1 MPRKVITWVGTED
14 VLEGWSWTLITWS
27 SWLLSWV
34 VVGLLPRLFG
44 ALPQCNRL
52 DIPLFVFL
60 PSLFPAR
67 QGWGTKNPLT
77 TQACTEVR
85 KYKLLD
91 QEIVMPIMRG
101 KIQAI
106 LTTDAALLYG
116 WGPLWKSE
124 GRVEIRRE
132 MDNTAARQAFNQ
144 TRDESCS

>member
-1 MPRKVITWVGTED
+1 MKDLLQGIHTKLSGRSGRGTE
-14 VLEGWSWTLITWS
+14 GSKS
-27 SWLLSWV
+27 SLTNSA
-34 VVGLLPRLFG
+34 PRS
-44 ALPQCNRL
+44 
-52 DIPLFVFL
+52 IPVTREVAQL
-60 PSLFPAR
+60 AR
-67 QGWGTKNPLT
+67 QGWGTKTPLT
-77 TQACTEVR
+77 TQARTEVR

-116 WGPLWKSE
+116 LGGHSGNRR